1 AGNFQF
7 PEIGSLHLI
16 RCYPPA
22 SAQAFAEKWKLNN
35 PAYPPWTW
43 VKSLE
48 VPIFA
53 TNQVEE
59 GYLSLENVCI
69 VKSNDDEVASCVEGE
84 ASLYDKEDEEST
96 DSATLV
102 QTSSG
107 NDNVQPYYFDFHI
120 IYSASFRVPVL
131 YFRAY
136 CSDGRSLGL
145 NEIESVLP
153 ANSAKVLLESK
164 WTFITQEEHP
174 YLNRPWCKLHPCGSS
189 DWMKLLFQAVEKV
202 DRPAME
208 LYLVS
213 WFSVV
218 GPVIGLGIPIQML
231 KEP

>member
-1 AGNFQF
+1 MNESAWDGTLSASEF
-7 PEIGSLHLI
+7 S
-16 RCYPPA
+16 A

-53 TNQVEE
+53 TNQQVEE

-96 DSATLV
+96 DSATL
-102 QTSSG
+102 
-107 NDNVQPYYFDFHI
+107 PYYFDFHI

>member
-1 AGNFQF
+1 MDESAWDGTLSASEF
-7 PEIGSLHLI
+7 S
-16 RCYPPA
+16 A

-43 VKSLE
+43 VKSLK

-53 TNQVEE
+53 TIKVEE

-84 ASLYDKEDEEST
+84 ASLCDKEDEEST

-107 NDNVQPYYFDFHI
+107 NDNAQPYYFDFHI

-189 DWMKLLFQAVEKV
+189 DWMKLLFQAVEQ
-202 DRPAME
+202 AME

-218 GPVIGLGIPIQML
+218 GPVIGLSIPIQML